1 MLWLVASGVVLWR
14 LGGTS
19 LGHWPRRFLWP
30 AVAGIVLIVS
40 DAEQVRVL
48 ACVAGLIAINHA
60 PYGDDFT
67 WRHQEFPLP
76 WWLRILILTSLAVPS
91 LLLSWHLWA
100 LRLVLMGG
108 LASLFFWLSRR
119 YNRFSHLLFE
129 TLCGFLQALTLVV
142 GR

>member
-30 AVAGIVLIVS
+30 AVAGIVLILS

-48 ACVAGLIAINHA
+48 ACVAGLIAVLHL
-60 PYGDDFT
+60 PYGEEFT
-67 WRHQEFPLP
+67 WNHQEYRLP
-76 WWLRILILTSLAVPS
+76 WPLRILILTSLALPS
-91 LLLSWHLWA
+91 LCLSWHLWA
-100 LRLVLMGG
+100 LRLILMGG

-129 TLCGFLQALTLVV
+129 TPCGWLQAMTLVV

>member
-1 MLWLVASGVVLWR
+1 MLALIATGVILWR

-19 LGHWPRRFLWP
+19 RGHWPRRWLWP
-30 AVAGIVLIVS
+30 ILAGSLLLYSGVVPWRVS
-40 DAEQVRVL
+40 GTVV
-48 ACVAGLIAINHA
+48 GLILVNHL
-60 PYGDDFT
+60 PYGERVS
-67 WRHQEFPLP
+67 WP
-76 WWLRILILTSLAVPS
+76 LRILILTNLALPS
-91 LLLSWHLWA
+91 LTLSWHLWA
-100 LRLVLMGG
+100 LRLALMGG